1 MCKTI
6 MIIKMKQRHET
17 AVKVQDALTK
27 FGCIIE
33 VRLGLH
39 ETSKDACSDDGIVI
53 LKLCGDGKEH
63 LKLEEALNNIDGIR
77 AKSVNLDE
85 I

>member
-1 MCKTI
+1 
-6 MIIKMKQRHET
+6 MIIKMKERHET
-17 AVKVQDALTK
+17 AVKVQDTLTK

-39 ETSKDACSDDGIVI
+39 ETSKDSCSDDGIVI
-53 LKLCGDGKEH
+53 LKLCGDGDEH
-63 LKLEEALNNIDGIR
+63 LKLEKALNNIEGIR
-77 AKSVNLDE
+77 AKAVSLDE